1 MPDNSGFYG
10 GHNVG
15 DFKTF
20 LQKWVAEVVFVRR
33 RRAKNSFVTARTRRM
48 ICTLNFPLLIANKKI
63 FNFRPPTKSPSY
75 NAESKGLVTVWDI
88 IMQDWRNIDIKT
100 ARIIQKSNIE
110 VEGLPMYV
118 NSKVDMGKFLNFY
131 DKKIARMT
139 VGDKRKF
146 MDT

>member
-1 MPDNSGFYG
+1 MPDNNGFYG

-15 DFKTF
+15 DVKTF
-20 LQKWVAEVVFVRR
+20 LQKWVAEIVFVRR
-33 RRAKNSFVTARTRRM
+33 RRAKDATVTVKTRRM
-48 ICTLNFPLLIANKKI
+48 ICTLNFPLLIANSKI
-63 FNFRPPTKSPSY
+63 FRFKTPTQSAPY

-100 ARIIQKSNIE
+100 AKVIQKSD
-110 VEGLPMYV
+110 VAGLPMYV
-118 NSKVDMGKFLNFY
+118 NSKVDMVKFMNFY